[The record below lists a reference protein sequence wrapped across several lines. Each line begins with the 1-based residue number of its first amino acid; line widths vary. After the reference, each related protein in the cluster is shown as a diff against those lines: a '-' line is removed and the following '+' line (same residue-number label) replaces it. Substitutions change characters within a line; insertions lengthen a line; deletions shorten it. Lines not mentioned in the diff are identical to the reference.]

1 MALPNF
7 NDLAAFVVVAR
18 EQSFTKA
25 AAKLGV
31 SQSSLSQTIR
41 GLEERLDIRLLTR
54 TTRSVSPTDAGAQLL
69 KSLEPRFEEIQGEV
83 RALSEMK
90 DRPSGTIRIT
100 AGEHPALSV
109 IGPALPKFLG
119 DNPGINVE
127 IIVDYGLTDIVAERY
142 DAGVRLGAQIARDMI
157 AVRISPDISMAVVG
171 TPDYFARYPA
181 PVTPEDL
188 TGHNCINI
196 RLPTYGTLF
205 PWEFEKDGHELKV
218 RVEGQAVF
226 NNIGM
231 RLASVLEGMGLSY
244 LPEDQVLHHIAAGR
258 LVRVLEDWSPTF
270 TGYHLYYPNRRH
282 HSAAFSLFVD
292 AMRYRGAA
300 QAA

>member
-231 RLASVLEGMGLSY
+231 RLASVLEGIGLSY
-244 LPEDQVLHHIAAGR
+244 LPEDQVLEHIAAGR